1 MKTDCDSFTVKCYTM
16 KQELHAW
23 YAVYTK
29 AKMEKKVAELLARK
43 RLETYCPMNVVEKQW
58 NDRRKPVEEPLFN
71 SYVFVRIPA
80 SMQDI
85 VRETEGIVNFVYWL
99 GKPAVIHDGDIEM
112 IRRFMREHPTAS
124 LEKIPV
130 RQEDTAPAGGSTLLY
145 YRGRTPESGRNKVRA
160 VLSSLGYALV
170 AATPAHD
177 LNVQKANYIYA

>member
-1 MKTDCDSFTVKCYTM
+1 M

-29 AKMEKKVAELLARK
+29 AKMEKKVADLLTRK

-58 NDRRKPVEEPLFN
+58 NDRRKMSEEPLFP
-71 SYVFVRIPA
+71 SYVFVRIPE

-99 GKPAVIHDGDIEM
+99 GKPALIHDADIEM
-112 IRRFMREHPTAS
+112 IRRFMREHQSAA
-124 LEKIPV
+124 LEKIPM
-130 RQEDTAPAGGSTLLY
+130 RNAEAETSKPSTLLY
-145 YRGRTPESGRNKVRA
+145 FRGRTPESGRNKVRA

-170 AATPAHD
+170 AAVPAHD
-177 LNVQKANYIYA
+177 LNVRKADYIYA